1 MPINRSY
8 GYEAMSPLRHLCP
21 RLTPRTHSAIE
32 SKTHGNVLWAPLDH
46 AATRIG
52 YSYSSE
58 IAAKYPDG
66 VTEEVAVK
74 EALESM
80 KPFKL
85 EFKEVHWWTVYTI
98 GQRSAR
104 TFAAKDNR
112 VFLCGDAAHTHSSG
126 AAQGLNTGIHDSVN
140 LSWKLALQLRGIT
153 QPGVLDTYCTERRS
167 AVKTLMDYD
176 KDISILMSHKWP
188 SWYTGDPDA
197 DPYIILGEIFEKAS
211 SFNTGL
217 GISYSPN
224 VLNKITEPTT
234 GIQLAVTAGSRP
246 PDVEL
251 AMPGTN
257 QKTRF
262 QRVTRNLGKFW
273 VVVFTGDIAHT
284 KDSLQQLGKYLSHG
298 NLKAHETIGWTT
310 ISPAAG
316 CSPYETI
323 GMRPFGNM
331 YYDATEA
338 AHCKFGVPMDQGL
351 VVILRPDG
359 LVGSAGL
366 IQGQW
371 IQGYFSQVLNLPKS
385 NGANGVKA
393 VNGF

>member
-1 MPINRSY
+1 M
-8 GYEAMSPLRHLCP
+8 
-21 RLTPRTHSAIE
+21 
-32 SKTHGNVLWAPLDH
+32 
-46 AATRIG
+46 
-52 YSYSSE
+52 
-58 IAAKYPDG
+58 
-66 VTEEVAVK
+66 TEEVAVK
-74 EALESM
+74 EAIESM

-176 KDISILMSHKWP
+176 RDISILMSHKWP
-188 SWYTGDPDA
+188 SWYTGDPNA

-217 GISYSPN
+217 GISYSAN
-224 VLNKITEPTT
+224 LLNKVAESATA
-234 GIQLAVTAGSRP
+234 IQLAVTAGSRP
-246 PDVEL
+246 PDVDL

-284 KDSLQQLGKYLSHG
+284 KDSLRQLDKYLSHG
-298 NLKAHETIGWTT
+298 NLEAHEAIGWTT

-338 AHCKFGVPMDQGL
+338 AHSKFGVPMDQGL

-366 IQGQW
+366 VQGQW
-371 IQGYFSQVLNLPKS
+371 IQEYFSQVLNLPKS